1 MVGRGKASKMQKS
14 EGQILIIG
22 VTTVGMLIAITASC
36 MIFLQ
41 QLIGIFY
48 ATFLNGVFIAAI
60 VIAAARWVH
69 IKLTAAH

>member
-1 MVGRGKASKMQKS
+1 MQS
-14 EGQILIIG
+14 AERQTIMIAIA
-22 VTTVGMLIAITASC
+22 TVGALIAVTVSS

-41 QLIGIFY
+41 QLVGIFY

-69 IKLTAAH
+69 IKLTTAPHQ